1 MTDFKARRPI
11 IKNLIRL
18 VLSLGAAIALIPLFI
33 GFYQAEPLDFKQ
45 KLFQCV
51 LFSIF
56 VVWEVFNLAFF
67 ADGLRSLLAPPTVE
81 IKDGELKVFGYP
93 TVQTSSIEKTEIV
106 NLAKNPKKNFP
117 AIAVSIKG
125 EDDPIIIKK
134 ELTGIPLDT
143 VKYAIDVRL

>member
-11 IKNLIRL
+11 IKNLIQL
-18 VLSLGAAIALIPLFI
+18 VLSLGVAIALIPVFTSL
-33 GFYQAEPLDFKQ
+33 YQAEPLDFKQ

-56 VVWEVFNLAFF
+56 VVWEVFNLSFF
-67 ADGLRSLLAPPTVE
+67 VDGLRSLLAPPTVE
-81 IKDGELKVFGYP
+81 IRDGKLKVFGYRP
-93 TVQTSSIEKTEIV
+93 VETSSIEKTEIV

-125 EDDPIIIKK
+125 ENDPVIIKK

-143 VKYAIDVRL
+143 VKYAIDVRI

>member
-18 VLSLGAAIALIPLFI
+18 VLSLGMAIALIPLFI
-33 GFYQAEPLDFKQ
+33 SLYQADPLDFKQ

-51 LFSIF
+51 LFSLF
-56 VVWEVFNLAFF
+56 VAWEVFNLSFF
-67 ADGLRSLLAPPTVE
+67 VDGLRSLLAPPTVK
-81 IKDGELKVFGYP
+81 IKDGELKVFGYQP
-93 TVQTSSIEKTEIV
+93 VQTSSIEKTEIV

-117 AIAVSIKG
+117 AIEVSIKG
-125 EDDPIIIKK
+125 ENDPIIIKK

-143 VKYAIDVRL
+143 VKYAIDIRL

>member
-18 VLSLGAAIALIPLFI
+18 VLSLGVAIALIPPFI
-33 GFYQAEPLDFKQ
+33 SLYQADPLDFKQ

-51 LFSIF
+51 LFCIF

-67 ADGLRSLLAPPTVE
+67 TDGLRSLLAAPTVAINNE
-81 IKDGELKVFGYP
+81 ELKVFGYP
-93 TVQTSSIEKTEIV
+93 SVKLSAIEKTEII

-125 EDDPIIIKK
+125 ENDPIIIKK
-134 ELTGIPLDT
+134 GLTGIPLDT
-143 VKYAIDVRL
+143 VKYAIDIRL